1 MFQLFFRCLVLLF
14 LSSIALP
21 AVEAQNGLGGY
32 TFGMTE
38 EQAKK
43 VQACSPYTV
52 SPSGGL
58 YCPNYDFAGQKR
70 YVDLYFGPQGLNKI
84 MLTFMESDQ
93 INLVQMENGISN
105 LVSYLTK
112 TYGTLESPDILNQE
126 VTKET
131 LLKAY
136 NERLKASGPAD
147 VVKIQ
152 LKPQKLPAD
161 LFIFASIATYRSKNY
176 SLISLYFQPPR
187 K

>member
-1 MFQLFFRCLVLLF
+1 MFQLFFRSLFFSLLC
-14 LSSIALP
+14 SIALP
-21 AVEAQNGLGGY
+21 ARAQNGFGGY
-32 TFGMTE
+32 IFGMTE

-43 VQACSPYTV
+43 VPACSPYTV

-58 YCPNYDFAGQKR
+58 YCSGYDFAGKKR
-70 YVDLYFGPQGLNKI
+70 YIDLYFGPQGLNKI

-93 INLVQMENGISN
+93 INLDQMENAISE

-112 TYGTLESPDILNQE
+112 TYGSLESPDFPNQE

-131 LLKAY
+131 LFKAY
-136 NERLKASGPAD
+136 NAKLKASSPAD

-152 LKPQKLPAD
+152 LKPQKLPAN
-161 LFIFASIATYRSKNY
+161 LFIFASIATYRSKNNY
-176 SLISLYFQPPR
+176 SMITLYFQPPR

>member
-1 MFQLFFRCLVLLF
+1 MF
-14 LSSIALP
+14 
-21 AVEAQNGLGGY
+21 
-32 TFGMTE
+32 
-38 EQAKK
+38 
-43 VQACSPYTV
+43 
-52 SPSGGL
+52 
-58 YCPNYDFAGQKR
+58 
-70 YVDLYFGPQGLNKI
+70 
-84 MLTFMESDQ
+84 TFMESDQ

-187 K
+187 